1 MISSL
6 DVFFVSVAINTLNF
20 KLCYSACARAE
31 YEVNGE
37 CCPMCAPGNRV
48 YKHCT
53 EFTSTTCVP
62 CSNSSYTSQ
71 PNGLLS
77 CLPCTHC
84 DPGKVKTVCTR
95 QSDAVCEP
103 LEGFYCTDHRSG
115 GCIQAT
121 EHTKCS
127 PGEYI
132 QQTGQHASVDT
143 VCSGCAEG
151 TFSNGSLHT
160 CRPHSHLII
169 YLYCYCNTAVSF
181 RVIKFY
187 PSVFT
192 LLIYVILACVCP
204 VFFPLFFFFFVF
216 LPCFPVLCP
225 QSCAF
230 LSTWHCF
237 VIFLAALPIS
247 GYHLWSVCNP
257 AHLITGLT
265 LPVYNLAVY
274 ECLLVESFV
283 SLSCV

>member
-37 CCPMCAPGNRV
+37 CCPMCAPGIRV

-77 CLPCTHC
+77 CLPCTLC
-84 DPGKVKTVCTR
+84 DPGKSLRVKTVCTR

-103 LEGFYCTDHRSG
+103 LEGFYCIDHRSG

-121 EHTKCS
+121 EHSKCS

-132 QQTGQHASVDT
+132 QQTGTADRDT

-160 CRPHSHLII
+160 CQTHSQCEDQGLTVIKPGSNSSDAECGNKSSPALIAGVTAGLI
-169 YLYCYCNTAVSF
+169 VVALVVVAAAVTGVMFFRIKNKTVQNTARASWSAEKGGEELEVGEP
-181 RVIKFY
+181 
-187 PSVFT
+187 PSPT
-192 LLIYVILACVCP
+192 
-204 VFFPLFFFFFVF
+204 
-216 LPCFPVLCP
+216 
-225 QSCAF
+225 
-230 LSTWHCF
+230 T
-237 VIFLAALPIS
+237 
-247 GYHLWSVCNP
+247 
-257 AHLITGLT
+257 ITPMLMK
-265 LPVYNLAVY
+265 NR
-274 ECLLVESFV
+274 
-283 SLSCV
+283 

>member
-1 MISSL
+1 MDLFKMILSL
-6 DVFFVSVAINTLNF
+6 EAVFVALVIL
-20 KLCYSACARAE
+20 KLQLCYSACARAE
-31 YEVNGE
+31 YEINGE

-77 CLPCTHC
+77 CLLCTLC
-84 DPGKVKTVCTR
+84 DPGLGLRVKTVCTR

-121 EHTKCS
+121 EHSKCS

-132 QQTGQHASVDT
+132 QQTGTADRDT

-160 CRPHSHLII
+160 CQTHSQCEDQGLIVI
-169 YLYCYCNTAVSF
+169 KPGSNSSDAECGNKSSPALIAGVTVGLIVLALVAAAVPGFKFFRKKYGILQNTAEKGHTLRSERSEDIELEEPVSSTTVTPMLTKS
-181 RVIKFY
+181 RESSH
-187 PSVFT
+187 P
-192 LLIYVILACVCP
+192 
-204 VFFPLFFFFFVF
+204 PLSKIWKRE
-216 LPCFPVLCP
+216 
-225 QSCAF
+225 Q
-230 LSTWHCF
+230 
-237 VIFLAALPIS
+237 
-247 GYHLWSVCNP
+247 G
-257 AHLITGLT
+257 IT
-265 LPVYNLAVY
+265 
-274 ECLLVESFV
+274 
-283 SLSCV
+283 